1 MSIGS
6 GIAILGI
13 WLVPAAAMFS
23 RHVSGVGVLL
33 AMACACATTGL
44 IAGAL

>member
-13 WLVPAAAMFS
+13 WLVPAAAMLS
-23 RHVSGVGVLL
+23 RNVGGAGLL
-33 AMACACATTGL
+33 AALACACAATGL